1 MMNAFSLVPLFF
13 TPHMVA
19 SQHMLYVNTH
29 TEMQEL
35 VDVCLN
41 PGYNRWRQSSVRTE
55 PQKAKVY

>member
-41 PGYNRWRQSSVRTE
+41 PGYNR
-55 PQKAKVY
+55 